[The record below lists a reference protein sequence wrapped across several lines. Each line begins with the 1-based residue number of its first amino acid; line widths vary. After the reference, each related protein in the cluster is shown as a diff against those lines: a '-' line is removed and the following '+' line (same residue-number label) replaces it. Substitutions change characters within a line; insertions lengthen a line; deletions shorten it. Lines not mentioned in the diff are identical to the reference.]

1 MAHSDM
7 EIFNSFMYTAV
18 TETLDQQID
27 LFNEASR
34 GTIVL
39 RSGRNIGDYDDMI
52 FYKAFSTQYRR
63 RDVYTTGAV
72 AGQALTQG
80 TETSV
85 KVAGAN
91 GPFTFDASQFSYLQ
105 RNPEEASIVIG
116 EQVAQAIFQDYLNTA
131 VGAAD
136 AAIDNQG
143 SLEYDGTAG
152 TLTLNALNKGAA
164 LFGDKAMDIAAW
176 VMHSKAYHDLIDAGI
191 TNSNDLFDFANV
203 QIVTDV
209 AGRPL
214 IVSDIPALLKTTPD
228 PDNYHSLGLVSGGI
242 VVEDNNDFFSNLE
255 TNNGD
260 VNIQRTWQSEYTY
273 NVRLKGY
280 QWDKTNGGASPTDAE
295 LFTGTNWDQVS
306 TYDKDTA
313 GVLVKTQ

>member
-105 RNPEEASIVIG
+105 RNPEEGALVIG
-116 EQVAQAIFQDYLNTA
+116 EQVAMAIMQDYLNTS
-131 VGAAD
+131 VGSLSNRLSGDAD
-136 AAIDNQG
+136 
-143 SLEYDGTAG
+143 LEYDGSAG

-164 LFGDKAMDIAAW
+164 LFGDKAQDIRAW
-176 VMHSKAYHDLIDAGI
+176 IMHSKAYHDLIDAGI
-191 TNSNDLFDFANV
+191 TNSNQLFEFGSV
-203 QIVTDV
+203 QIVTDQ

-214 IVSDIPALLKTTPD
+214 VVSDIPELLTTGTPD
-228 PDNYHSLGLVSGGI
+228 TYQSLGLVTGAI
-242 VVEDNNDFFSNLE
+242 ACEDNGDFFSNME

-260 VNIQRTWQSEYTY
+260 INIQRTWQSEYTY

-280 QWDKTNGGASPTDAE
+280 QWDKANGGASPTDAE
-295 LFTGTNWDQVS
+295 LFTATNWDKVA

-313 GVLVKTQ
+313 GVSVKTQ